1 MKKKFLLLSGIV
13 VLSFSAKAQ
22 ELRENY
28 MVWPDSKGIAD
39 YVTKWT
45 PGTPLFEDENFYI
58 SRVKPKK
65 RFRNSATQ
73 INESLTEANDR
84 KLVFWVPIGQVTGG
98 NVNARPDGEFDSEV
112 FSTWSYVTHYGDWT
126 SPHGW
131 VPGGFAD
138 VAHKNGVGVSGVA
151 SIPNSGI
158 STSDGAWGQALHK
171 QVILDNEKFAKF
183 LHYHGVDGLGYN
195 SEFSGMSDDLPALH
209 TQHELIH
216 KYLVEQGNHL
226 AENFWYDGTND
237 TGGITW
243 DGGISSHNKE
253 TFGNGDHIR
262 TSLFLNYNWWR
273 SQVLSSISNI
283 QNVAPGRSSLDQLE
297 YEPDVLEKA
306 NCVVEYIE
314 DEEAFN
320 GKIIQKF
327 LKKHRPDRIIIEY
340 NGMWPTKH
348 IPELYDDMEEI
359 CFDREVIFQTIDVVN
374 DETFALYMKNMPSM
388 MVDQFRVAEMI
399 IINRCTVEK
408 TNKNSIRG
416 SIKAVNPRAQIVYE
430 SAQDE
435 FYEMKDQMPFD
446 VNADVIE
453 ISDDDFGLW
462 YIDMIDHPETY
473 QNKTLKVTG
482 LIQKPKGIPAGF
494 AVFGR
499 FAMTCCADDVQY
511 MGFLCKA
518 DDWSEFKTK
527 QYVTV
532 TARFEYKFMKEYGEE
547 GPVFYA
553 EQVEAAEK
561 PKEELV
567 YFN

>member
-1 MKKKFLLLSGIV
+1 MFGKKKEEMMVYVIMGFLEAGKTNLIRDLV
-13 VLSFSAKAQ
+13 VDDMFDDKIKTMILAC
-22 ELRENY
+22 EE
-28 MVWPDSKGIAD
+28 
-39 YVTKWT
+39 
-45 PGTPLFEDENFYI
+45 
-58 SRVKPKK
+58 
-65 RFRNSATQ
+65 
-73 INESLTEANDR
+73 
-84 KLVFWVPIGQVTGG
+84 
-98 NVNARPDGEFDSEV
+98 GE
-112 FSTWSYVTHYGDWT
+112 
-126 SPHGW
+126 
-131 VPGGFAD
+131 
-138 VAHKNGVGVSGVA
+138 
-151 SIPNSGI
+151 
-158 STSDGAWGQALHK
+158 
-171 QVILDNEKFAKF
+171 
-183 LHYHGVDGLGYN
+183 
-195 SEFSGMSDDLPALH
+195 
-209 TQHELIH
+209 
-216 KYLVEQGNHL
+216 
-226 AENFWYDGTND
+226 
-237 TGGITW
+237 
-243 DGGISSHNKE
+243 
-253 TFGNGDHIR
+253 
-262 TSLFLNYNWWR
+262 
-273 SQVLSSISNI
+273 
-283 QNVAPGRSSLDQLE
+283 LE

-314 DEEAFN
+314 EEDSFN
-320 GKIIQKF
+320 GKIVQKF

-553 EQVEAAEK
+553 EQVEAADK

>member
-1 MKKKFLLLSGIV
+1 M
-13 VLSFSAKAQ
+13 
-22 ELRENY
+22 
-28 MVWPDSKGIAD
+28 DD
-39 YVTKWT
+39 
-45 PGTPLFEDENFYI
+45 FE
-58 SRVKPKK
+58 
-65 RFRNSATQ
+65 
-73 INESLTEANDR
+73 
-84 KLVFWVPIGQVTGG
+84 
-98 NVNARPDGEFDSEV
+98 
-112 FSTWSYVTHYGDWT
+112 
-126 SPHGW
+126 
-131 VPGGFAD
+131 
-138 VAHKNGVGVSGVA
+138 
-151 SIPNSGI
+151 I
-158 STSDGAWGQALHK
+158 STPVYL
-171 QVILDNEKFAKF
+171 
-183 LHYHGVDGLGYN
+183 VDGIL
-195 SEFSGMSDDLPALH
+195 ESGKTSFL
-209 TQHELIH
+209 
-216 KYLVEQGNHL
+216 
-226 AENFWYDGTND
+226 NFTIRQDYFQVDGT
-237 TGGITW
+237 TLL
-243 DGGISSHNKE
+243 ISCE
-253 TFGNGDHIR
+253 EGEE
-262 TSLFLNYNWWR
+262 
-273 SQVLSSISNI
+273 
-283 QNVAPGRSSLDQLE
+283 E
-297 YEPDVLEKA
+297 YESAMLEKTKA
-306 NCVVEYIE
+306 VCEYIE
-314 DEEAFN
+314 DEESFN
-320 GKIIQKF
+320 GKVVEKF

-348 IPELYDDMEEI
+348 IPEMYDELEEI
-359 CFDREVIFQTIDVVN
+359 CFDREVIFQTIDVAN
-374 DETFALYMKNMPSM
+374 DETFQMYMKNMPSM

-518 DDWSEFKTK
+518 DDWSEFKAK